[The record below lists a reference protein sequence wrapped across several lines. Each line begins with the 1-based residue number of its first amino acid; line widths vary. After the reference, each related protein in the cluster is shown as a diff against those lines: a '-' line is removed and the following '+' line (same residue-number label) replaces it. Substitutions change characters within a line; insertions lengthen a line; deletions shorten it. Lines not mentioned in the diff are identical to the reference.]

1 MDLHYAAEAL
11 GATVLPCNS
20 VDAAID
26 VIGIFNATSLII
38 SAKNLKTMIERNV
51 DHLPPK
57 IIVLIDNFQDTT
69 LDEIEHHFLI
79 H

>member
-1 MDLHYAAEAL
+1 MVIIASQYLLDLHYAAEAL

-38 SAKNLKTMIERNV
+38 SAKNLKLMIERNV
-51 DHLPPK
+51 EHLPPK
-57 IIVLIDNFQDTT
+57 IIVLIDNSKDYNT
-69 LDEIEHHFLI
+69 
-79 H
+79 